1 LPFIR
6 RHVYELFLTA
16 HLIGTIFTIIVLFMH
31 LQPLD
36 ISSLSTI
43 LMIVSALV
51 VVVIMTI
58 RLGLILW
65 MKADVSII
73 EENGLLRAELRLRRP
88 CKIRAGQYMNL
99 RIPTSIRSFH
109 ESHPFFISSWENDGN
124 GNARN
129 VTVLIERMGGFT
141 QRLRATPTT
150 VRAFVEGPYG
160 HSPLSGN
167 GNFIFFASG
176 IGITAHLGSIKQL
189 LDARDQGPTNTRVI
203 SLLWEVD
210 EIERWDMAIKMV
222 HQLLDQD
229 GDRCQREAPDW
240 PHARSRY
247 VS

>member
-1 LPFIR
+1 
-6 RHVYELFLTA
+6 
-16 HLIGTIFTIIVLFMH
+16 MH

-58 RLGLILW
+58 RLGLIFW
-65 MKADVSII
+65 MKADVSIV
-73 EENGLLRAELRLRRP
+73 EENGLLRAELHLRRP
-88 CKIRAGQYMNL
+88 CKIHAGQYMNL
-99 RIPTSIRSFH
+99 RIPTSLRSFN

-129 VTVLIERMGGFT
+129 ITILIQRMSGFT

-150 VRAFVEGPYG
+150 ARAFVEGPYG

-167 GNFIFFASG
+167 DSNFIFFASG

-210 EIERWDMAIKMV
+210 EIEQWDMAIKMV

-229 GDRCQREAPDW
+229 GDRCQKEAPDW

-247 VS
+247 VSYLIELS